1 MKIYVIT
8 VFLYFLVWSNMTS
21 YLAKSYL
28 GPSNSFQIG
37 TYLDFLLS
45 MFYLSSKLIKSA
57 KKILVKKVLYNYK
70 IINRL
75 NPFSESVIQILKLKN
90 FS

>member
-1 MKIYVIT
+1 
-8 VFLYFLVWSNMTS
+8 MTS

-37 TYLDFLLS
+37 TYMDFLLS

-57 KKILVKKVLYNYK
+57 KKILVKKVLYKLELIFFLIPGIKKN
-70 IINRL
+70 INT
-75 NPFSESVIQILKLKN
+75 
-90 FS
+90 

>member
-57 KKILVKKVLYNYK
+57 KKNLVKKVLYISNS
-70 IINRL
+70 I
-75 NPFSESVIQILKLKN
+75 
-90 FS
+90 